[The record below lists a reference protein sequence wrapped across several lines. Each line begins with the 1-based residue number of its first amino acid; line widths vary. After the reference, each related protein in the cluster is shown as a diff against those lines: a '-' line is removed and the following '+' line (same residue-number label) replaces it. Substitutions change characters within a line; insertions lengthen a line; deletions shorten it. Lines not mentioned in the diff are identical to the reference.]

1 MNVFGKAFL
10 MTVVLMILFV
20 VFSRILLSDYF

>member
-10 MTVVLMILFV
+10 MTVVLMILFLV
-20 VFSRILLSDYF
+20 ASNIFLSDV